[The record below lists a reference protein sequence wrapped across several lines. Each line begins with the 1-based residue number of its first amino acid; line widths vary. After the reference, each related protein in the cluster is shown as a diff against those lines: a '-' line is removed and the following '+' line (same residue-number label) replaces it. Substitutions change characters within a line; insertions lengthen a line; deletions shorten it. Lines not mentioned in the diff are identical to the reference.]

1 MAKATSEALLTKQ
14 VRQQDANPTVRRPYG
29 QSSPKWEKFIP
40 DGSRTAMRSFTPLSF
55 PAAEKPITVQTK
67 KGTVN

>member
-40 DGSRTAMRSFTPLSF
+40 DSIVEQPCEVSRRYLFPPLRN
-55 PAAEKPITVQTK
+55 P
-67 KGTVN
+67 